1 VTAGAGGPPPSIGL
15 PRTEHDRRRVAVVPA
30 TSEQA
35 TPYDIPVRS
44 GPLLVEGRAALDRG
58 EWSIARASFESSLH
72 EEETAE
78 ALLGLSEALWWL
90 GETDGAVRCAERA
103 YAGFRRRDDLVSAAL
118 AAVSLYFH
126 CRVSLGNLAAA
137 HGWLRRAARI
147 VEESDLAPL
156 AGWILLMRAHDSGDP
171 AESERCARE
180 ARTLALRF
188 EDVDLELCALSQLG
202 VALVEMGRVEEG
214 GSLLD
219 EAMVAA
225 LGGECENPKTVVFTS
240 CNMISACGRVAELE
254 RATQWIRAS
263 DDFTRRYGSPHLYTT
278 CRTYYGAILFA
289 TGQWA
294 EAEHELNAALESGRT
309 AERALYAEALTRLAE
324 LRLAQGRLE
333 EAEQLLRGF
342 EDHHATAYVVGALLL
357 ARGDAAAA
365 EATVRR
371 RLRAIEGPA
380 RPGPYPN
387 GASARLEEASML
399 ELLACAALERG
410 ALDEARATADRLAE
424 LDEQIGCEAIAALAA
439 RTAGRV
445 LAATG
450 GPEAATNPFERA
462 LGLFARLGL
471 SYETARTHLLL
482 ARVAPDGE
490 TAVHEARA
498 ALSGFQQLGAE
509 RDADAAAAFLRERGV
524 RPASRGPREVGVLTT
539 REREVLELLTEGL
552 TNREIAARLYLT
564 PKTVEHH
571 VRSVLRKLGLRSRAE
586 AAVYAVRHLERDST
600 SI

>member
-1 VTAGAGGPPPSIGL
+1 MIGRVSAAL
-15 PRTEHDRRRVAVVPA
+15 PTSAQA
-30 TSEQA
+30 TS
-35 TPYDIPVRS
+35 YDVLVRS

-58 EWSIARASFESSLH
+58 EWSVARTSFESSLR

-90 GETDGAVRCAERA
+90 GETGGAVRCAERA
-103 YAGFRRRDDLVSAAL
+103 YAAFRRRDDLVSAAL
-118 AAVSLYFH
+118 TAVALYFH

-137 HGWLRRAARI
+137 HGWLGRAARI

-156 AGWILLMRAHDSGDP
+156 AGWVLLMRAHDSGDP
-171 AESERCARE
+171 SESERCARE

-188 EDVDLELCALSQLG
+188 ADVDLELCALSQLG

-225 LGGECENPKTVVFTS
+225 LGGECENLKTVVFTS
-240 CNMISACGRVAELE
+240 CNMISACGRVAGLE
-254 RATQWIRAS
+254 RAIQWIRAS
-263 DDFTRRYGSPHLYTT
+263 DDFARRYGSPHLYTT

-289 TGQWA
+289 TGRWS
-294 EAEHELNAALESGRT
+294 EAEQELSAALESGRT
-309 AERALYAEALTRLAE
+309 AERALYAEALARFAE

-333 EAEQLLRGF
+333 EAEQLLHGF
-342 EDHHATAYVVGALLL
+342 EDHHATACAIGAVLL

-365 EATVRR
+365 EAILRR
-371 RLRAIEGPA
+371 RLRDVDGPA

-410 ALDEARATADRLAE
+410 ALDQARATADCLAE
-424 LDEQIGCEAIAALAA
+424 LDERIGCEAIAAVAA

-445 LAATG
+445 LAATDEA
-450 GPEAATNPFERA
+450 EAATNPLERA
-462 LGLFARLGL
+462 LGLFVRLGL
-471 SYETARTHLLL
+471 SYETAQTHLLL
-482 ARVAPDGE
+482 ARVAPDGG

-498 ALSGFQQLGAE
+498 ALSGFEQLGAE

-524 RPASRGPREVGVLTT
+524 RAVPRGPRAVGVLTR
-539 REREVLELLTEGL
+539 REREVLELLAEGL
-552 TNREIAARLYLT
+552 TNRELAARLYLT

-586 AAVYAVRHLERDST
+586 AAAYAVRHLERDST